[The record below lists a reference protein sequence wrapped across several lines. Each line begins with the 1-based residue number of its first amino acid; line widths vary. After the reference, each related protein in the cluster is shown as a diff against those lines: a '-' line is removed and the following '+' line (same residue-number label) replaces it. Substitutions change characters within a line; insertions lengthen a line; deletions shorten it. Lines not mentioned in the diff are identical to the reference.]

1 MLGLSNIYFLSRKD
15 IVLPLITGSLDYG
28 AGIVMW
34 KGLRRQLAKEHKSIC
49 EALRTHDKE
58 SALRYV
64 YVHIDNQQKAI
75 IRSLNEEKEE

>member
-1 MLGLSNIYFLSRKD
+1 MN
-15 IVLPLITGSLDYG
+15 
-28 AGIVMW
+28 
-34 KGLRRQLAKEHKSIC
+34 
-49 EALRTHDKE
+49 KE